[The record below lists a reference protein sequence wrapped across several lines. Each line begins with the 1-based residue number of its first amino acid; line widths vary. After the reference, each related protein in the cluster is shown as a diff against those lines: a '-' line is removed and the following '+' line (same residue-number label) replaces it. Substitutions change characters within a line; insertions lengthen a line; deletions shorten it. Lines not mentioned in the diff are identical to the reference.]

1 MTDKERIL
9 MCLVTAIFRRS
20 LYDSE
25 SISQWKAS
33 QPGIIGGI
41 NPLIPGDL
49 VIASTAIDPN
59 EFMVGFVERVCADH
73 VVIREIGGDRLCR
86 YYNEYFYRID
96 KKILGNEI
104 LEGTQYITYRKVL
117 KAFSKS
123 DHSYMI
129 RFHSISFDKNMCT
142 VSARK
147 CFSDETLYTV
157 SFKYNKKTTVK
168 SIVEILNKEGEK
180 VNKKSNK

>member
-1 MTDKERIL
+1 
-9 MCLVTAIFRRS
+9 
-20 LYDSE
+20 
-25 SISQWKAS
+25 
-33 QPGIIGGI
+33 
-41 NPLIPGDL
+41 
-49 VIASTAIDPN
+49 
-59 EFMVGFVERVCADH
+59 
-73 VVIREIGGDRLCR
+73 
-86 YYNEYFYRID
+86 
-96 KKILGNEI
+96 
-104 LEGTQYITYRKVL
+104 
-117 KAFSKS
+117 
-123 DHSYMI
+123 MI